1 MHKPATVVR
10 KKQEKLRKIIIP
22 VELDVFN
29 HLTQQLI
36 QLITFMQD
44 SYGIN
49 LDLMLNALLFE
60 EF

>member
-1 MHKPATVVR
+1 MHKTATVVR